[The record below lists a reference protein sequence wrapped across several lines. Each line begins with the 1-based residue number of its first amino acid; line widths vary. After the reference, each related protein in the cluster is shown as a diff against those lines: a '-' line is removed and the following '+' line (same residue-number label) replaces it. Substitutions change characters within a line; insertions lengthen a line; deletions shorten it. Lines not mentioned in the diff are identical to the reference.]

1 MGMTA
6 FWNQYV
12 QNEDRA
18 TPAHGGKNIYQR
30 RTFEPSETKTSNDI
44 RAKLEEVEQML
55 CKIGPCRERGLALT
69 KLDEAMLWANVAI
82 AQAGVED
89 YMQ

>member
-1 MGMTA
+1 M
-6 FWNQYV
+6 
-12 QNEDRA
+12 
-18 TPAHGGKNIYQR
+18 YQR
-30 RTFEPSETKTSNDI
+30 RTFEPKETKASNDI
-44 RAKLEEVEQML
+44 REKLEEAEKIL
-55 CKIGPCRERGLALT
+55 YKIGPCRERGLALT